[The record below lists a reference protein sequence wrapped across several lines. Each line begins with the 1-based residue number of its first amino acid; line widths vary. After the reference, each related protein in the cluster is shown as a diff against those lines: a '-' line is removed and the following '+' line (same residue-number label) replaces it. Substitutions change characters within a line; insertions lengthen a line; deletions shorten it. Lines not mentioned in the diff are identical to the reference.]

1 MNINLDIVPVTIQQE
16 QTTMKNGHVSHED
29 QLERKE
35 NERRK
40 RSDPDS

>member
-1 MNINLDIVPVTIQQE
+1 MNINLDIIPVTTQQDGS
-16 QTTMKNGHVSHED
+16 TMKNGHISHED